1 MLLARLVAAEVARL
15 CVAVWSVL
23 LAVVFGAVTRGGRS
37 WMMLR
42 WVKEG
47 VSGHLRYMVSID
59 VSKYDPK
66 SSQSFT
72 TGIDS

>member
-1 MLLARLVAAEVARL
+1 
-15 CVAVWSVL
+15 
-23 LAVVFGAVTRGGRS
+23 
-37 WMMLR
+37 MMLR
-42 WVKEG
+42 LVKEG

-66 SSQSFT
+66 SSQSFK